1 MCFRLF
7 FQHLHVLGIVYEWMS
22 RSRMGDQFES
32 NCFQKDR
39 VENEKGPLGCYIIW
53 NSVLE
58 RLG

>member
-1 MCFRLF
+1 MLTNKRLIF
-7 FQHLHVLGIVYEWMS
+7 VKKIL
-22 RSRMGDQFES
+22 
-32 NCFQKDR
+32 KDR